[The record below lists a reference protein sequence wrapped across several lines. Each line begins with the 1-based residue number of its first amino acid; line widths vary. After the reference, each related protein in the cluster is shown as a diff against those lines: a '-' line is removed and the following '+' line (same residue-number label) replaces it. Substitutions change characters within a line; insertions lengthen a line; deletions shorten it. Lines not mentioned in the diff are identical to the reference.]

1 MDFSNI
7 LIVSIP
13 TNIAHNSAVTFDIST
28 FSESISSEKSKTP
41 LSILDPTSANFQILK
56 KNVHRLSETDPKF
69 EV

>member
-7 LIVSIP
+7 LIVSIL
-13 TNIAHNSAVTFDIST
+13 TNIARNSAVTFDIST
-28 FSESISSEKSKTP
+28 FSESISPKKSKTP

-56 KNVHRLSETDPKF
+56 KDVHRLSETDPKF